1 MTLEHLSA
9 TTAPLNV
16 NTNPYDP
23 PSATDETIPQR
34 DRILCVT
41 MFWLSAVFAT
51 FASISAILVAVQ
63 NYLAMAEMG
72 GSLPTYIPL
81 LVVLVACC
89 AFGFG
94 WSSLKWRSRKIRP
107 AIISF
112 VSSVFA
118 LFAGPYILLML
129 LYGLPN

>member
-1 MTLEHLSA
+1 
-9 TTAPLNV
+9 
-16 NTNPYDP
+16 
-23 PSATDETIPQR
+23 
-34 DRILCVT
+34 

-51 FASISAILVAVQ
+51 FAFISAILVAVQ
-63 NYLAMAEMG
+63 NYLAIAEMG

-94 WSSLKWRSRKIRP
+94 WSSLQWRSGKIRP
-107 AIISF
+107 AIVLF
-112 VSSVFA
+112 ASSVFA